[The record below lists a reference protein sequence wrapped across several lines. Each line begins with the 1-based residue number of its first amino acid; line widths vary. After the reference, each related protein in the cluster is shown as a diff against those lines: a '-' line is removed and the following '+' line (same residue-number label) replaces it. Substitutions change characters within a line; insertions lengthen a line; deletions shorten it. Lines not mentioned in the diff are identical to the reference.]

1 MTTDHPNPSIP
12 EPAPTAPGLA
22 AEPPAILVAE
32 PETAQLAGESD
43 SQEAEAESAETVS
56 PEASPAASP
65 EVKSPIR
72 TTIKFTPEDE
82 AYVPGQC
89 TVSIVLTLQPN
100 DGHPDG
106 RQVLIGVRSHDEEP
120 LIGASRLNNLP
131 LPGEIVGLLE
141 RYELNLPALGQARAE
156 RETQEKAKQVDAE
169 SKRKAAQARKTAK
182 SESGKGKAGK
192 KSLLAPPPEAIQPAT
207 PTAPPTAAATDT
219 PPAPDSA
226 PGSAAQISLFG

>member
-12 EPAPTAPGLA
+12 EPAPTAPGPA
-22 AEPPAILVAE
+22 AEPPANPVAE

-43 SQEAEAESAETVS
+43 SHEAETQSTETT
-56 PEASPAASP
+56 SP

-82 AYVPGQC
+82 PYIPGQC

-120 LIGASRLNNLP
+120 LISASRLNNLP

-141 RYELNLPALGQARAE
+141 RYELNLPALGQLKAE
-156 RETQEKAKQVDAE
+156 KEAPDKVRQADAE
-169 SKRKAAQARKTAK
+169 AKRKAAQAKKTAK
-182 SESGKGKAGK
+182 SEASKGKAGK
-192 KSLLAPPPEAIQPAT
+192 KSLLAPPPEAPHPTPPTVAAADAPPAT
-207 PTAPPTAAATDT
+207 DA
-219 PPAPDSA
+219 A